1 MTNAKTF
8 QASLGRRKP
17 TPQEIE
23 KLRLLR
29 QQDVEALLRSE
40 VISADQI
47 NSLDWGGKF
56 EIAKEHFDKCDEA
69 AKHALL
75 HDQSHPV
82 RAAASVFRPRAQ
94 AFPYSQLGRAS
105 VIDIARSLMNGKEM
119 IPTTHGN
126 KTVDEIASMIQSTY
140 PLAALLQA
148 EKFVSAFERDSTK
161 SDAADLL
168 ATLRSL
174 IPPAS

>member
-29 QQDVEALLRSE
+29 QQDVEAILRSE

-56 EIAKEHFDKCDEA
+56 EIAKEHFDKCDDA

-82 RAAASVFRPRAQ
+82 RAAASVFRPRAKP
-94 AFPYSQLGRAS
+94 FPYPRLGRSSAG
-105 VIDIARSLMNGKEM
+105 DIAHSLMNGKEK
-119 IPTTHGN
+119 IPTTHGD
-126 KTVDEIASMIQSTY
+126 KTVDEIESMIQSTY
-140 PLAALLQA
+140 PMAALLQA

-161 SDAADLL
+161 SNAGDLL
-168 ATLRSL
+168 AILRSL